1 MAIRAVLE
9 APHPLLRKVC
19 SPVKDVMS
27 DEIQAVIQDL
37 KDTSMASGHS
47 VGIAAPQIG
56 ALWRIVFID
65 CSKHAP
71 KGNGPQILVNP
82 EIVSHEGAYQM
93 REGCM
98 SLPEYVGPV
107 ARSRRIVVRAQDEQG
122 QWRELKASK
131 FEAVVIQHECDH
143 LDGIL
148 FIDRMGALK
157 HNLMRRIDLLTQ
169 NKKDTTDS
177 AS

>member
-1 MAIRAVLE
+1 MAIRPVLT
-9 APHPLLRKVC
+9 APDPLLRQV
-19 SPVKDVMS
+19 SAPVTDVLS
-27 DEIQAVIQDL
+27 EEIQSLIADL
-37 KDTSMASGHS
+37 RDTSEASGHS

-56 ALWRIVFID
+56 ALWRVVYIN
-65 CSKHAP
+65 CSKHDP
-71 KGNGPQILVNP
+71 KGLGPQILVNP
-82 EIVSHEGAYQM
+82 QIIHREADYQM

-98 SLPEYVGPV
+98 SLPDYVGPV

-157 HNLMRRIDLLTQ
+157 QNLMRRIDLLKASDTQ
-169 NKKDTTDS
+169 ETEDD
-177 AS
+177 

>member
-1 MAIRAVLE
+1 MAIREVLT
-9 APHPLLRKVC
+9 APHPLLRQVC
-19 SPVKDVMS
+19 PPVTDVLS
-27 DEIQAVIQDL
+27 TEIQTLINDL
-37 KDTSMASGHS
+37 RDTSEASGHS

-56 ALWRIVFID
+56 ALWRVVYIN

-71 KGNGPQILVNP
+71 KGLGPQILINP
-82 EIVSHEGAYQM
+82 EIIAREAAYQM

-107 ARSRRIVVRAQDEQG
+107 ARSRRIVVRAQDEHG

-148 FIDRMGALK
+148 FIDRLGSLK
-157 HNLMRRIDLLTQ
+157 RDLVRRIDLL
-169 NKKDTTDS
+169 KADTSEKTP
-177 AS
+177 

>member
-1 MAIRAVLE
+1 MAIRPVLT
-9 APHPLLRKVC
+9 APDPLLRQVC
-19 SPVKDVMS
+19 APVTHIHS
-27 DEIQAVIQDL
+27 DEIQALIQDL
-37 KDTSMASGHS
+37 RDTSEASGHS

-56 ALWRIVFID
+56 ALWRVVYIN

-71 KGNGPQILVNP
+71 KWLGLQILVNP
-82 EIVSHEGAYQM
+82 EIIHREADYHM

-107 ARSRRIVVRAQDEQG
+107 ARSRRIVVRAQNELG
-122 QWRELKASK
+122 EWCELKASK

-148 FIDRMGALK
+148 FIDRMVALK
-157 HNLMRRIDLLTQ
+157 QNLRRRIDLL
-169 NKKDTTDS
+169 KASDTEDD
-177 AS
+177 

>member
-1 MAIRAVLE
+1 MAIRPVLT
-9 APHPLLRKVC
+9 APDPLLRQVC
-19 SPVKDVMS
+19 APVTHIHS
-27 DEIQAVIQDL
+27 DEIQALIQDL
-37 KDTSMASGHS
+37 RDTSEASGHS

-56 ALWRIVFID
+56 ALWRGGYIN

-71 KGNGPQILVNP
+71 KGLGPQILVNP
-82 EIVSHEGAYQM
+82 EIIHREADYHM

-107 ARSRRIVVRAQDEQG
+107 ARSRRIVVRAQNELG
-122 QWRELKASK
+122 EWCELKASK

-148 FIDRMGALK
+148 FIDRMVALK
-157 HNLMRRIDLLTQ
+157 QNLRRRIDLL
-169 NKKDTTDS
+169 KASDTEDD
-177 AS
+177 